1 MNRNTPIQTL
11 PKPPSEYDQAYFDSL
26 VRNLGIHIYNQRIPG
41 ELVGSALMLLQ
52 CPRSGYGLRDGMVW
66 ADGDGLL
73 RIVLPGQIFAP
84 SNKIKIKLGTV
95 TVTT

>member
-11 PKPPSEYDQAYFDSL
+11 PKPPAQYDQLYFDSL
-26 VRNLGIHIYNQRIPG
+26 IRNLGIHIYNQRVPG
-41 ELVGSALMLLQ
+41 ELVGASIMLLQ

-66 ADGDGLL
+66 ADGDGVLKV
-73 RIVLPGQIFAP
+73 VLPNQVFAP
-84 SNKIKIKLGTV
+84 SNRIRIKLGTV

>member
-11 PKPPSEYDQAYFDSL
+11 PKPPSEYDQTYFDSL
-26 VRNLGIHIYNQRIPG
+26 IKNLGIHIFNQRIPG
-41 ELVGSALMLLQ
+41 EMVGASIMLLQ

-66 ADGDGLL
+66 ADGDGVQK
-73 RIVLPGQIFAP
+73 IVLQGQVFAP
-84 SNKIKIKLGTV
+84 SNTIKIKLGTV